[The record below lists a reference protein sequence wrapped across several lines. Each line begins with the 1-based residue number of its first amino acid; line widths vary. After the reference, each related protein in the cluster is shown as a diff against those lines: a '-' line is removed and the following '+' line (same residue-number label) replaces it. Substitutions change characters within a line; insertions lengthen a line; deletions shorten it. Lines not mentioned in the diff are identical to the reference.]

1 MQAWKRQVACMIQA
15 LLVPARDVRCAH
27 SRRVFGGVWSD
38 VWRGYQKA
46 HTPTQWPACLADTKP
61 VGPLGRS
68 MRKAWKNPT
77 VGGPVFQQHHSLITD
92 FLETSHPLY
101 HMAQMTYQL
110 SRLKS
115 SNL

>member
-1 MQAWKRQVACMIQA
+1 MFAA
-15 LLVPARDVRCAH
+15 LTADGCLA
-27 SRRVFGGVWSD
+27 VFGRMYGAGTRRPILLPS
-38 VWRGYQKA
+38 G
-46 HTPTQWPACLADTKP
+46 PAGLAYVCIGQTR
-61 VGPLGRS
+61 GPLGRS